1 MQQRSLIQFQSEL
14 FILFQINF
22 NQGKFNES
30 RKFFSRCFNER
41 FITFF
46 FINKG
51 IVYDIYNTYLLSNA
65 IRSRLFKVTGKND

>member
-1 MQQRSLIQFQSEL
+1 MNQE
-14 FILFQINF
+14 NF
-22 NQGKFNES
+22 SQDVLMKDLLH
-30 RKFFSRCFNER
+30 
-41 FITFF
+41 FF